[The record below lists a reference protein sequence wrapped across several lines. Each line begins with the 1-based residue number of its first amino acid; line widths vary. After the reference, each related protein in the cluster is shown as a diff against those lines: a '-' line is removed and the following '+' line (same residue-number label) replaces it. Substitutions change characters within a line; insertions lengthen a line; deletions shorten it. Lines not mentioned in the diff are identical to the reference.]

1 MEPMLQKKLITL
13 FGYSLNSSGLMILG
27 SAETIGN
34 LISGF
39 SEVEG
44 KLKIFKKKPGGKL
57 NELIDFPSSFYHNR
71 AIVGKNEKP
80 VAREVDN
87 IQSVADQVL
96 LQRFSPAS
104 VLVNENGDIL
114 YITGRTGSYL
124 EPAAGKANWNIHA
137 MDIKMPVMDGYEAT
151 REIRKFNKKVTIFAQ
166 TAFGMVTDRELS
178 IAAGCNDY
186 ISKPIKQSHL
196 IELIKNVLQE

>member
-1 MEPMLQKKLITL
+1 MDGAGRSYFKKL
-13 FGYSLNSSGLMILG
+13 F
-27 SAETIGN
+27 
-34 LISGF
+34 
-39 SEVEG
+39 
-44 KLKIFKKKPGGKL
+44 
-57 NELIDFPSSFYHNR
+57 
-71 AIVGKNEKP
+71 
-80 VAREVDN
+80 
-87 IQSVADQVL
+87 
-96 LQRFSPAS
+96 
-104 VLVNENGDIL
+104 
-114 YITGRTGSYL
+114 
-124 EPAAGKANWNIHA
+124 